1 MASPYDYYLN
11 QQTLQMGIPG
21 IRSAGPTR
29 GAESSSIW
37 GNARRPLA
45 AGGAAGIGLAGLGAV
60 GLGPLAMAGAV
71 GGQGLLAGLGSDESI
86 LSTGGLRTALNPLR
100 YRNFDFRN
108 AATMGRGGAR
118 DAAEEAERANRSAIT
133 NWRAQT
139 QEDLNNYLR
148 SQGPSAYRLM
158 QQPASQVWQAGA
170 GSTNPEDVQRA
181 AQAQMTAF
189 EQAMQQYLTGRKR
202 AYEAGRVNQWMMDP
216 NRIAQQRQD
225 VEAQRQAS
233 MADLADQTR
242 QQFTTSAQNLG
253 RKGMLGSSVDAS
265 AQGEIAAERD
275 RGAASIQQ
283 QAEQRANAYRMG
295 DQTTRDTL
303 MGLIYG
309 GADNAGL
316 AQTLASLQGQSQ
328 GLGQMSQIGSQRQQA
343 SNAAAQG
350 YGQAIGGLLSAG
362 SKPLGYY
369 IEHQGTGA

>member
-11 QQTLQMGIPG
+11 QQTPQMGIPG
-21 IRSAGPTR
+21 IRSAGPNR
-29 GAESSSIW
+29 GAESSSVW
-37 GNARRPLA
+37 GQMRRPLA
-45 AGGAAGIGLAGLGAV
+45 GGAGLGTALAGLGVLGAGPAAMG
-60 GLGPLAMAGAV
+60 GLAA
-71 GGQGLLAGLGSDESI
+71 GQGILSGLGSDESI
-86 LSTGGLRTALNPLR
+86 MSTGGLRTVLNPLN
-100 YRNFDFRN
+100 YRNFNLRS
-108 AATMGRGGAR
+108 AATFGSGDRSR
-118 DAAEEAERANRSAIT
+118 AAQEAAQQNANAIA